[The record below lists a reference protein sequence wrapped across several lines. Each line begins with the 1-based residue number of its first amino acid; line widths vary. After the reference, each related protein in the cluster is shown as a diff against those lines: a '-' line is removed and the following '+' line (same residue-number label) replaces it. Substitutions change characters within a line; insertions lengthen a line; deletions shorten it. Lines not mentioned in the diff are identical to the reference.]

1 MARRVDNQAIIE
13 INEAYLACG
22 TLSGAAKATGWS
34 ASTVKKY
41 LIPDFKSEQK
51 VEAANI
57 ELPPI
62 SKVIEQ
68 LQGDNL
74 TCLRPD
80 EEKEIRNL
88 WKEMLV

>member
-1 MARRVDNQAIIE
+1 MKRVTQEDIVLM
-13 INEAYLACG
+13 NEAYLACG

-41 LIPDFKSEQK
+41 LIPNFKSEQK
-51 VEAANI
+51 VEVVNI

-62 SKVIEQ
+62 SKVLEQ
-68 LQGDNL
+68 LQGNNL

-80 EEKEIRNL
+80 EEKEIKSL

>member
-51 VEAANI
+51 VEAVNI

-62 SKVIEQ
+62 SKVLEQ

-80 EEKEIRNL
+80 EEKEIKNL

>member
-22 TLSGAAKATGWS
+22 TLTGAAKATGWS

-41 LIPDFKSEQK
+41 LIPNFKSEQK
-51 VEAANI
+51 IEATII

-62 SKVIEQ
+62 STVVEQ
-68 LQGDNL
+68 LKGNQL
-74 TCLRPD
+74 TCVRPD
-80 EEKEIRNL
+80 EEKELRVL